1 MVGGEGQGSAV
12 PHGLDPQALTSGRCR
27 WCVEKIDEP
36 SPEKFKLKDPELDG
50 VPSPYAPKPTKKQ
63 RTHPKLSLGLAS
75 PTPYILPPLAAFCS
89 ASHTDGTRG
98 LARQRRLSRLEA
110 LVRLRRPACVPLC
123 LQPPTAMCV
132 IEPRFTRSGCVGHHT
147 STRAWPRRAV
157 QQSSRR
163 PPVRAC
169 RHVEVLVAT
178 QEGTI
183 LVVDAK
189 NCQARVEKQH
199 CCDLRACVRACVR
212 AFAPCW

>member
-1 MVGGEGQGSAV
+1 M
-12 PHGLDPQALTSGRCR
+12 
-27 WCVEKIDEP
+27 
-36 SPEKFKLKDPELDG
+36 
-50 VPSPYAPKPTKKQ
+50 
-63 RTHPKLSLGLAS
+63 
-75 PTPYILPPLAAFCS
+75 
-89 ASHTDGTRG
+89 
-98 LARQRRLSRLEA
+98 
-110 LVRLRRPACVPLC
+110 RLRRPACVPLC

-199 CCDLRACVRACVR
+199 CCDLRACVRACICAVLVTRGSATRHAGLAGRGCMTRRTALAVARVGVLCTGPVPYEWALLSNGCRAQRQVPRLLHQAGSPPPPQPSYKARCAEPHRRTPHSVR
-212 AFAPCW
+212 RSSAGGQCPTAGLSLA